1 MAYVSSEA
9 GEIAGSPH
17 REEGAL
23 CPCCEVARAMQLRLG
38 THVHCAGEQVGQV
51 GDVVIDP
58 VTRRLTHIVVETHEN
73 EARLVP
79 ASLVRGSEAEGHE
92 LNLSCTKAEFEE
104 LGSILEFSYVQL
116 DEFPEPDG
124 SSDVGVETVISM
136 PLYGAEEFGDYPG
149 EYGSSVGLA
158 YHRIPKGEAEVRRS
172 SAVISSDDHQI
183 GAACGFVLS
192 EDRVTH
198 VVLERGHLW
207 GTRDI
212 TIPIEAVA
220 SIETDELRLSIGK
233 DEVSALPSV
242 RVHRIPFT

>member
-1 MAYVSSEA
+1 
-9 GEIAGSPH
+9 
-17 REEGAL
+17 
-23 CPCCEVARAMQLRLG
+23 MQLHLG
-38 THVHCAGEQVGQV
+38 THVRCAGEKVGQV

-58 VTRRLTHIVVETHEN
+58 ASRRLTHVVVETHEN
-73 EARLVP
+73 EARLVA
-79 ASLVRGSEAEGHE
+79 ASLLSDGEAEGHE
-92 LNLSCTKAEFEE
+92 LNLSCTKAEFDA

-136 PLYGAEEFGDYPG
+136 PMYGAEEFGDYPG

-172 SAVISSDDHQI
+172 SAVVSADGHQI
-183 GAACGFVLS
+183 GAACGFVLD

-212 TIPIEAVA
+212 TIPIDAVA
-220 SIETDELRLSIGK
+220 AIETDELRLSIGK

>member
-1 MAYVSSEA
+1 
-9 GEIAGSPH
+9 
-17 REEGAL
+17 
-23 CPCCEVARAMQLRLG
+23 MQLRLG
-38 THVHCAGEQVGQV
+38 THVRCAGEVVGQV

-58 VTRRLTHIVVETHEN
+58 VARRLTHVVVETHSN

-79 ASLVRGSEAEGHE
+79 ARLVHDGEADGRE
-92 LNLSCTKAEFEE
+92 LVLSCTKTEFDE

-116 DEFPEPDG
+116 DEFPESDG
-124 SSDVGVETVISM
+124 RSDVGVETVISM

-149 EYGSSVGLA
+149 EYGSSIGLA

-172 SAVISSDDHQI
+172 SAVISSDGHQI
-183 GAACGFVLS
+183 GAACGFVLF

-212 TIPIEAVA
+212 TIPIDAVEA
-220 SIETDELRLSIGK
+220 IETDELTLSISK
-233 DEVSALPSV
+233 DEVSALPTV

>member
-1 MAYVSSEA
+1 
-9 GEIAGSPH
+9 
-17 REEGAL
+17 
-23 CPCCEVARAMQLRLG
+23 MQLRLG
-38 THVHCAGEQVGQV
+38 TQVRCAGDVVGQV

-58 VTRRLTHIVVETHEN
+58 ASRRLTHVVVETHSN

-79 ASLVRGSEAEGHE
+79 GSLVHAGEADGRE
-92 LNLSCTKAEFEE
+92 LVLSCTKAEFDE
-104 LGSILEFSYVQL
+104 LGSILEFSYVSL
-116 DEFPEPDG
+116 DEFPESDG
-124 SSDVGVETVISM
+124 GSDVGVETVISM

-172 SAVISSDDHQI
+172 SAVISADGHQI
-183 GAACGFVLS
+183 GAACGFVLY

-207 GTRDI
+207 GTRDV
-212 TIPIEAVA
+212 TIPIDAVK
-220 SIETDELRLSIGK
+220 SIETDELTLSISK

-242 RVHRIPFT
+242 RVHRLPFT

>member
-1 MAYVSSEA
+1 
-9 GEIAGSPH
+9 
-17 REEGAL
+17 
-23 CPCCEVARAMQLRLG
+23 MQLRLG
-38 THVHCAGEQVGQV
+38 THVHCGGEQVGQV

-58 VTRRLTHIVVETHEN
+58 ASRRLTHVVVETHEN

-79 ASLVRGSEAEGHE
+79 ASLIHGGEPEAHE
-92 LNLSCTKAEFEE
+92 LVLSCTKAEFDE
-104 LGSILEFSYVQL
+104 LGSILEFTYVQL
-116 DEFPEPDG
+116 DEFPEPDA

-136 PLYGAEEFGDYPG
+136 PMYGAEEFGDYPG

-172 SAVISSDDHQI
+172 SAVVSADGHQI
-183 GAACGFVLS
+183 GAACGFVLY

-207 GTRDI
+207 GTRDV
-212 TIPIEAVA
+212 TIPIDAVKA
-220 SIETDELRLSIGK
+220 IETDELTLSINK

>member
-1 MAYVSSEA
+1 
-9 GEIAGSPH
+9 
-17 REEGAL
+17 
-23 CPCCEVARAMQLRLG
+23 MQLRLG
-38 THVHCAGEQVGQV
+38 THVRCGGEVVGQV

-58 VTRRLTHIVVETHEN
+58 VSRRLTHVVVETQSS

-79 ASLVRGSEAEGHE
+79 ASVVRGGEADGRE
-92 LNLSCTKAEFEE
+92 LVLSCTKAEFDD

-116 DEFPEPDG
+116 DEFPESDG
-124 SSDVGVETVISM
+124 GSDVGVETVISM

-158 YHRIPKGEAEVRRS
+158 YHRIPKGQAEVRRS
-172 SAVISSDDHQI
+172 SAVIASDGHQI
-183 GAACGFVLS
+183 GAACGFVLE

-207 GTRDI
+207 GTRDV
-212 TIPIEAVA
+212 TIPIDAVE
-220 SIETDELRLSIGK
+220 SIETDELTLSISK
-233 DEVSALPSV
+233 DEASALPSV